1 MAIRVLVA
9 DDHTIIRSGIRALL
23 ATEPGL
29 TVVGEARNGREAIAE
44 AERLQPDVI
53 LMDLVMPEVDGIEAI
68 RNITLRQPEARILV
82 LTSFTADDK
91 VFPALKAGA
100 LGYLLKDSSSDE
112 LIQAIRQVHKGE
124 SSLHPAIARRV
135 LQELVHPAGPPIMLP
150 STTGEG
156 AAGTG
161 TSGQVNPAASLS
173 ASNPTGTT
181 SSPAAESRRGDTPAA
196 AGSRPLTTDPLTER
210 EVEVLRLVAQG
221 RSNQEIAGQLVIS
234 EATVR
239 THVSNILTKLHLA
252 SRTQAALYALREGL
266 ASLEDD
272 LTAPFS

>member
-1 MAIRVLVA
+1 MTIRVLVA

-29 TVVGEARNGREAIAE
+29 AVVGEARNGREAIAE
-44 AERLQPDVI
+44 AVRLHPDVI

-68 RNITLRQPEARILV
+68 RTITLRQPEARILV

-100 LGYLLKDSSSDE
+100 LGYLLKDSSSEE

-135 LQELVHPAGPPIMLP
+135 LQELVHPADPA
-150 STTGEG
+150 S
-156 AAGTG
+156 AAGPISSTEAAG
-161 TSGQVNPAASLS
+161 LANPAGPASKTGPTNPAGP
-173 ASNPTGTT
+173 AS
-181 SSPAAESRRGDTPAA
+181 AESRPGYAPAA
-196 AGSRPLTTDPLTER
+196 AGSRPLTADPLTER

-221 RSNQEIAGQLVIS
+221 RSNQEIASHLVIS

-272 LTAPFS
+272 NAASGG